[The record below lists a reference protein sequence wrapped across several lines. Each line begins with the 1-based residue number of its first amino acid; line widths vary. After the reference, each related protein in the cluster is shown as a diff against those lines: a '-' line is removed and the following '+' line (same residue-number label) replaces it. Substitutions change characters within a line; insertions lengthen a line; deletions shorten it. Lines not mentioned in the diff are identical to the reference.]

1 MLIFPNGMDMTYLD
15 VSDFFEDID
24 GKFDNLIGD
33 RNVHTNSL
41 FSFII
46 LLYSNKYDW

>member
-33 RNVHTNSL
+33 GNVRSEEHTSEL
-41 FSFII
+41 QSP
-46 LLYSNKYDW
+46 

>member
-33 RNVHTNSL
+33 GNVHTNSL

-46 LLYSNKYDW
+46 LSYSNKYDW